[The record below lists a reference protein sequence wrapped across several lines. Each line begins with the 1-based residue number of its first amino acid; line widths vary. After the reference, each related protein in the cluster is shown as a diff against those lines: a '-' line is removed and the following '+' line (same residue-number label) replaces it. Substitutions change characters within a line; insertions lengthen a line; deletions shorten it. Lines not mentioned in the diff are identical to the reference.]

1 MVVCLVWFGLVL
13 VGFGWFCFVSAD
25 SLVWFGLVWFG
36 LVWFGLVSADNRQQ
50 TAVFCFCFSVL
61 FWFVLFQ
68 QTTDSRQ
75 QTADNR
81 QQTTDSSF
89 LFVWFCRFCFSRQR
103 TADNKQQTR
112 TDRVGSSRS
121 TARSEII
128 CEVTMREQ
136 LVAERKGLAVG
147 CHVRHIKQ

>member
-1 MVVCLVWFGLVL
+1 LVW
-13 VGFGWFCFVSAD
+13 
-25 SLVWFGLVWFG
+25 
-36 LVWFGLVSADNRQQ
+36 
-50 TAVFCFCFSVL
+50 
-61 FWFVLFQ
+61 FQ
-68 QTTDSRQ
+68 QTTDNRQQFFVFVFRFCFGLFCFSRQ

-81 QQTTDSSF
+81 QQFFVCLVLSV
-89 LFVWFCRFCFSRQR
+89 LFQR